1 MVEIKESPHNPCE
14 MDFNFNLVHVKHA
27 AIDESPIEETSPDSE
42 VPRVYLRVQ
51 TLIEFDSFVS
61 THGPGTNVDT
71 GIVNQKIILNILNYN
86 NVSYRSDHGWI

>member
-1 MVEIKESPHNPCE
+1 MKVVEIKESAHNPCE

-27 AIDESPIEETSPDSE
+27 AIDESPIEESSADSE

-61 THGPGTNVDT
+61 THGPGTHVDI
-71 GIVNQKIILNILNYN
+71 GIIYFLIVSGVCNIL
-86 NVSYRSDHGWI
+86 